1 MTLPPQAHSV
11 CGLCSHALPA
21 CTSRMR
27 MHVHVHVLM
36 LTLRRARV
44 RHRGCKPYVIEAVT
58 VCVLAGCNRISG
70 ELGFVAGDNL
80 SVVTMGLSDG
90 GVMWSE
96 TDFGDAPAE
105 RIATSEEALRA
116 RLDSR
121 YVRQQN
127 VAEAT
132 HGHGGMAWPGCSAPL
147 GHRCLGGSVA
157 ALLCSRRSC
166 AIEASLRPAFSAP
179 VQHACTAL
187 FAS

>member
-1 MTLPPQAHSV
+1 
-11 CGLCSHALPA
+11 
-21 CTSRMR
+21 
-27 MHVHVHVLM
+27 
-36 LTLRRARV
+36 
-44 RHRGCKPYVIEAVT
+44 
-58 VCVLAGCNRISG
+58 
-70 ELGFVAGDNL
+70 
-80 SVVTMGLSDG
+80 MGLSDG

-132 HGHGGMAWPGCSAPL
+132 HGGMAWPGCSAPL

-157 ALLCSRRSC
+157 ALCCSGRSC
-166 AIEASLRPAFSAP
+166 AIEAALRPAFSAP